1 MRPGD
6 SSRNLL
12 VALGAVAAACLTLPW
27 LAPHD
32 PLALMVDERLLA
44 PGGDHWLGTDDLG
57 RDVASRVMVGTA
69 RTVAISVAALV
80 SSLVIG
86 IFFGAVAGYF
96 YRRWPDRLLVWSM
109 DLISSVPF
117 LLIMTALL
125 SIVGP
130 GSAKAYIVLSLV
142 IWPAPAR
149 IVRSE
154 VIKTLPLPYVLS
166 ERAVGVPEW
175 DILFRKVLPNCVD
188 AAVIFSVTYLP
199 DIIALEAALSFLGLG
214 VQPPEPGLGKMIFD
228 GMNYA
233 SIAPWMIAT
242 PTAALFA
249 IVLAVKLLAWRLGV
263 PVAVRPARREVA
275 L

>member
-12 VALGAVAAACLTLPW
+12 VALGLVALACLALPW
-27 LAPHD
+27 LTPHD
-32 PLALMVDERLLA
+32 PLKLDIDDRLLS
-44 PGGDHWLGTDDLG
+44 PGGSHWLGTDDLG
-57 RDVASRVMVGTA
+57 RDVASRVMAGTA

-86 IFFGAVAGYF
+86 TFLGAVAGYY
-96 YRRWPDRLLVWSM
+96 YRRWPDQILVWTM

-125 SIVGP
+125 SIAGP
-130 GSAKAYIVLSLV
+130 GSVKAYVVLSLV

-149 IVRSE
+149 IVRSQ

-175 DILFRKVLPNCVD
+175 TILFRKVLPNCVD
-188 AAVIFSVTYLP
+188 AAV
-199 DIIALEAALSFLGLG
+199 
-214 VQPPEPGLGKMIFD
+214 
-228 GMNYA
+228 
-233 SIAPWMIAT
+233 
-242 PTAALFA
+242 LF
-249 IVLAVKLLAWRLGV
+249 
-263 PVAVRPARREVA
+263 
-275 L
+275 